1 MLGMKKK
8 NIVILFALV
17 SLCSSCNVEMKNVD
31 RGDNSELFELVKEEC
46 RGFIEVGSNWFDWFS
61 PNVGIYLCFGVIVL
75 FCFVSLFLFLKELI
89 GWFRIGKKDS
99 PSLKSILP
107 ESAFLVFFSGVAIY
121 YLGYAY
127 GGTSDNF
134 VTLGLRSVLSSFE
147 MFLSKSNLIGV
158 AKK

>member
-61 PNVGIYLCFGVIVL
+61 PNVGIYVCFGVIVL
-75 FCFVSLFLFLKELI
+75 FCFVSLFVTSML
-89 GWFRIGKKDS
+89 
-99 PSLKSILP
+99 SIL
-107 ESAFLVFFSGVAIY
+107 FSP
-121 YLGYAY
+121 LTRDTTLFK
-127 GGTSDNF
+127 TSSIF
-134 VTLGLRSVLSSFE
+134 SLSLTCFDKYSSPRNSS
-147 MFLSKSNLIGV
+147 LL
-158 AKK
+158 